1 MKIQGGAAPAASTS
15 SYRAAA
21 AGGGVFQPGGAA
33 VRATP
38 SASSA
43 TTLAAI
49 NSLDALLALQE
60 TPSSPERRRR
70 AVKRAGKLLDV
81 LDALKL
87 ALLDGSTTLAML
99 QQLQAAVEEDR
110 GGAEDA
116 RLQGVL
122 DEIEVRAAVE
132 LAKQQ
137 MSRSDG
143 GTVA

>member
-1 MKIQGGAAPAASTS
+1 MKIQGGAAPAASAS

-21 AGGGVFQPGGAA
+21 AGGGAFQPGGAA
-33 VRATP
+33 VRAAP